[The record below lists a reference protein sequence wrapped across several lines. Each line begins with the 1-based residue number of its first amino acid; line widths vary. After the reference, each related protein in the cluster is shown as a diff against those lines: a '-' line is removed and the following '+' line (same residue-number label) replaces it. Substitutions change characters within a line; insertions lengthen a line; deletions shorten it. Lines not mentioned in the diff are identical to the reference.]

1 MKRFSRIFI
10 CLMLA
15 TLMVLNLS
23 SCSDP
28 YIEIG
33 ESKTTYEG
41 VSLEIKSVDY
51 TDDGIKLNTEWI
63 NDTPYEVVYGL
74 EYAIER
80 YVDGEWIN
88 SMKSDISVIEIACVL
103 APESTNGQS
112 YALKHADISKEGK
125 YRIRTTGYVHESE
138 DNVAS
143 CSLSAIFSVE
153 SGFTIAGYHR
163 VEYQLDL
170 EPIEDIKLYYKAGET
185 VTVKVGKAHD
195 LGFELYVNGEKLDM
209 ELEGDDYWQYSFVMP
224 EAPVKITSRTY
235 DGFTD

>member
-15 TLMVLNLS
+15 ILMVLNLS

-28 YIEIG
+28 YIEIC
-33 ESKTTYEG
+33 ENKTTYEG

-63 NDTPYEVVYGL
+63 NTTSHNVVYGL

-88 SMKSDISVIEIACVL
+88 SMKSDVAFIEIACVL
-103 APESTNGQS
+103 APESTNEQS

-125 YRIRTTGYVHESE
+125 YRIRTTGYVHESD

-153 SGFTIAGYHR
+153 PHFREQDQRRPSYQYYSRHR
-163 VEYQLDL
+163 RPYLR
-170 EPIEDIKLYYKAGET
+170 
-185 VTVKVGKAHD
+185 
-195 LGFELYVNGEKLDM
+195 
-209 ELEGDDYWQYSFVMP
+209 
-224 EAPVKITSRTY
+224 SRTRVRAP
-235 DGFTD
+235 